1 MSDDDLSSA
10 RHREQV
16 RRDIAQFEI
25 VVERSNAR
33 ARQVGSVV
41 MLVDG
46 QPIAGIDPAF
56 YFGAAAEATAG
67 LVMAHEFKIR
77 EAPMADVPGG
87 VSRTWWH
94 CSCGKFGRYWT
105 SCVDDAQR
113 GGEAH
118 VRIAATRA
126 AG

>member
-56 YFGAAAEATAG
+56 YFGVLERRREIRSAARRR
-67 LVMAHEFKIR
+67 K
-77 EAPMADVPGG
+77 
-87 VSRTWWH
+87 
-94 CSCGKFGRYWT
+94 
-105 SCVDDAQR
+105 QR
-113 GGEAH
+113 RGW
-118 VRIAATRA
+118 
-126 AG
+126 